1 MYHPMRSLRVP
12 PTLVALSLS
21 LVASLLLVP
30 ACGGEDVEEAVS
42 PRAQQATAPSTG
54 KADGSD
60 EADQSCRIVLRTI
73 RRPQL
78 DPDHRYE
85 TECID
90 GLCSYVWAGQV
101 ELDAKLS
108 VARVGLLY
116 RLRGDTTWWQV
127 DGTLASANAPGYARY
142 DVRISE
148 HLFGPSATAAE
159 LSAARID
166 LIPFFERA
174 DGTRVFDH
182 NRVAGAFDNYE
193 LDEMGYFLLQDD
205 NTVCKPVSGRIS
217 FAGNWDEYLT
227 GELHQGGYLVVD
239 YDLSRLPQC
248 RGTHNG
254 YPAWDTIAYVRFSPG
269 GELVSGSVRTFQT
282 NHGVPMNVAERRELQ
297 VAIPAG
303 ATSAAI
309 WFKNESGAGNFCET
323 WDSNL
328 GANYSYAIAP
338 AADDARCKD
347 VERWSAVNSDVPY
360 TTTPTCLDYQLASN
374 HAASH
379 CELYLSGIGHG
390 YTGHYGI
397 PNRWVEA
404 YLRVGAQQGEL
415 LGVGMWARTRE
426 KESGKIGQRFVL
438 GRQVSADTWQ
448 TGLMTLRSGYMGA
461 GGFAYDIEQLAFF
474 VDVRRPTGEVVR
486 LWQSNGGANYRM
498 SDAFGLPTR
507 TKYIPYGN
515 IQYADPAAAIF
526 DLQRS
531 CTK

>member
-1 MYHPMRSLRVP
+1 MRSLRVL
-12 PTLVALSLS
+12 PTIFALSLP
-21 LVASLLLVP
+21 LVASLLLAP
-30 ACGGEDVEEAVS
+30 ACGSEGAEAVS

-60 EADQSCRIVLRTI
+60 EADQACRIVLRGI

-78 DPDHRYE
+78 EPDHQFE
-85 TECID
+85 TECAD
-90 GLCSYVWAGQV
+90 GVCSYVWAAQV
-101 ELDAKLS
+101 EIDAKLS

-116 RLRGDTTWWQV
+116 RLRGDATWWQV
-127 DGTLASANAPGYARY
+127 DGTRASANAPGYARY

-159 LSAARID
+159 LSAARIE
-166 LIPFFERA
+166 LIPFYEWA

-182 NRVAGAFDNYE
+182 NRVAGAFDNYV
-193 LDEMGYFLLQDD
+193 LDEADYFQV
-205 NTVCKPVSGRIS
+205 NTDARVCQPVSAHIL
-217 FAGNWDEYLT
+217 FAGNWDEYLS
-227 GELHQGGYLVVD
+227 GALHQGGYLVID

-248 RGTHNG
+248 RATHNG
-254 YPAWDTIAYVRFSPG
+254 YPAWDTVAYVRFSPG

-282 NHGVPMNVAERRELQ
+282 NHGVPMNSAERRELQ
-297 VAIPAG
+297 VAIPVG

-309 WFKNESGAGNFCET
+309 WFKNYSGAGNFCET

-328 GANYSYAIAP
+328 GANYSYGIAP

-360 TTTPTCLDYQLASN
+360 TTTSTCVDYEVVSH

-390 YTGHYGI
+390 HMGHYGI

-404 YLRVGAQQGEL
+404 YVRVGAQQGEL
-415 LGVGMWARTRE
+415 LGVGMWARTRD

-438 GRQVSADTWQ
+438 GRQVSTDTWQ

-486 LWQSNGGANYRM
+486 LWQSNNGANYSM
-498 SDAFGLPTR
+498 NDAFGLSTS
-507 TKYIPYGN
+507 TKSIPYGN
-515 IQYADPAAAIF
+515 I
-526 DLQRS
+526 
-531 CTK
+531 